1 MDKMYRILNLKAIN
15 MYNCRL
21 FCLFV
26 CLVYTTKINLYYII
40 NTDVLAQTLFSLVR
54 NNFHKYKFELVA
66 LNGHNSI
73 SILCPFIFSFTRL
86 FLLTLADS

>member
-1 MDKMYRILNLKAIN
+1 MDKMYRVLNLKAIN

-26 CLVYTTKINLYYII
+26 CLVYTTYII

-66 LNGHNSI
+66 L
-73 SILCPFIFSFTRL
+73 
-86 FLLTLADS
+86 